1 MTITEMPTL
10 FSNSASDSADDGNT
24 IANAASSH
32 AIVHRIEA
40 LRAALNHHNYRYYV
54 LDSPEVSDA
63 EYDALMRELRA
74 IEADNPDLVTSD
86 SPTQRVGAAP
96 ADGFAQVQ
104 HPLPMHSLG
113 NAFDDEEF
121 MAWHK
126 RVSDLLEGEP
136 FAMVCELKYDGL
148 AVALTYEDGVF
159 VRGATRGNGT
169 VGEDVTGNLRTIKSI
184 PLRLL
189 PRDDGAPFPRRLEVR
204 GEVYF
209 PKSMFVKF
217 NEERTARGEQ
227 TYANPRN
234 TAAGSLRQLNPRN
247 TAARPLDIYI
257 YSLGYA
263 EGGDVPDTHWEML
276 QYLKGLGFKV
286 SDDSRRVHSPE
297 EAIAFY
303 RRWVDSVEEDI
314 DVAADGVVVK
324 VDDLAYQRHLG
335 VVGREP
341 RWAVAYKFPAVQ
353 EITRLLDIRVNVGRT
368 GSMNPYAVL
377 QPVNIA
383 GATVRQATLHN
394 EDYIRAKDLMIGDW
408 VVVERAGEVIPQVV
422 SVITKERKRTDRLF
436 SRLIRKPAY
445 LYDQTGRLRR
455 KRRARF
461 PIRRRYEGRRT
472 FRMPSSCP
480 SCGEPVVRPEDD
492 AMSYCVNAS
501 CPAQL
506 VRLLE
511 HFVSRSA
518 MDIEGMG
525 IKWGEYLIRQGL
537 IRDVADLYYLNRE
550 HLARLNLLDVIE
562 AAKDK
567 PFADALASSR
577 IPTVGKKSAGIIAER
592 FADMSA
598 LSTASEPEIGE
609 IKGVSARTAKAM
621 FTHFS
626 DLRFSQDFTELG
638 SYFLDNGLIGKQSDL
653 FYVNRKHLLQPE
665 TLRQKSVSNLLGAI
679 DESKERPLARV
690 LVALGI
696 RHVGGEVAELL
707 ARSFITIDNLMAADE
722 KALIAIDSIGPRI
735 ADSVVS
741 YFRNE
746 ANRNVVEKLRTA
758 GVRLED
764 EARTVPTEQP
774 FAGMRFVVT
783 GRLEQYSRSQVQDLI
798 KQYGGAV
805 SGSVSKNTDYLVAGE
820 GGGSKLADAER
831 LEVAVLTEEDLL
843 VMLPDG

>member
-1 MTITEMPTL
+1 MLTLDTTE
-10 FSNSASDSADDGNT
+10 
-24 IANAASSH
+24 
-32 AIVHRIEA
+32 RIEE
-40 LRAALNHHNYRYYV
+40 LRDTLNHHNYRYYV
-54 LDSPEVSDA
+54 LDAPEVSDG
-63 EYDALMRELRA
+63 EYDALIRELRA
-74 IEADNPDLVTSD
+74 IEAEHPELVTPD
-86 SPTQRVGAAP
+86 SPTQRVGAPP
-96 ADGFAQVQ
+96 ADGFDQVT
-104 HPLPMHSLG
+104 HSRPMHSLG

-126 RVSDLLEGEP
+126 RVSDMLEGEP
-136 FAMVCELKYDGL
+136 FDMVCELKYDGL
-148 AVALTYEDGVF
+148 AVALTYENGVF
-159 VRGATRGNGT
+159 VRGATRGNGM

-189 PRDDGAPFPRRLEVR
+189 SDDVPQRLEVR

-209 PKSMFVKF
+209 PKSLFAKF
-217 NEERTARGEQ
+217 NEARAASGEQ

-234 TAAGSLRQLNPRN
+234 TAAGSLRQLDPSN
-247 TAARPLDIYI
+247 TAERPLDIFI

-286 SDDSRRVHSPE
+286 SDDSRRVSSPE

-303 RRWVDSVEEDI
+303 NRWVHSYEEELDA
-314 DVAADGVVVK
+314 AADGIVVK
-324 VDDLAYQRHLG
+324 VDNLDYQRHLG

-368 GSMNPYAVL
+368 GSINPYAVL
-377 QPVNIA
+377 EPVNIA

-394 EDYIRAKDLMIGDW
+394 EDYIRQKDLLIGDW

-422 SVITKERKRTDRLF
+422 SVIAD
-436 SRLIRKPAY
+436 
-445 LYDQTGRLRR
+445 
-455 KRRARF
+455 
-461 PIRRRYEGRRT
+461 RRT
-472 FRMPSSCP
+472 GDEREFSMPEACP
-480 SCGEPVVRPEDD
+480 SCGEPVANPEDE
-492 AMSYCVNAS
+492 AMSYCYNAS

-511 HFVSRSA
+511 HFVSRGA

-537 IRDVADLYYLNRE
+537 IKDVADIYYLKRE

-562 AAKDK
+562 AAKAR
-567 PFADALASSR
+567 PFADALAGSG

-592 FADMSA
+592 FGDMSA
-598 LSTASEPEIGE
+598 LSGASELEIGE
-609 IKGVSARTAKAM
+609 LSGVSARTAKAIVNH
-621 FTHFS
+621 FAELRSQTHITVVGS
-626 DLRFSQDFTELG
+626 DFLG
-638 SYFLDNGLIGKQSDL
+638 NGLVDAQSDL

-665 TLRQKSVSNLLGAI
+665 TLRQKSVSNLLNAI
-679 DESKERPLARV
+679 EASKERPLARV

-707 ARSFITIDNLMAADE
+707 AREFTTIDNLMAADE
-722 KALIAIDSIGPRI
+722 EALIAIDSIGPRI
-735 ADSVVS
+735 AESVVS
-741 YFRNE
+741 YFQNE
-746 ANRNVVEKLRTA
+746 ANKRVVEKLREA

-764 EARTVPTEQP
+764 EERVVPTEQP
-774 FAGMRFVVT
+774 FVGMRFVVT
-783 GRLEQYSRSQVQDLI
+783 GRLEQFSRSQVQGLI

-805 SGSVSKNTDYLVAGE
+805 SGSVSKNTSYLVAGE
-820 GGGSKLADAER
+820 GGGSKLADAQR
-831 LEVAVLTEEDLL
+831 LEVAVLTEDELL
-843 VMLPDG
+843 AMLPTQ